1 MPGLTFNVYLSIH
14 DANETATSMINF
26 TPVGSRGIRGW
37 SGAKGQKG
45 ATGVGSKGATGSG
58 SKGQKGEIGSGQKG
72 QKGATGSSGVFSG
85 GTVSSPIKISST
97 TDEKIILEKSTNP
110 YIRFREGTTNKAY
123 IQWNSNGNFY
133 FVNSESGEHLRI
145 GSSTNGLVYHM
156 NGSDKIVYHSGNFT
170 PSSYLRSNADDTM
183 TGLLTLDRASDEQLR
198 IKGTTNGNPYVSFY
212 QDSTRRAYI
221 QFVDSTNNLRLY
233 NDVYDDYVDIG
244 NGINGL
250 TYVADGTRR
259 TVWHSGNLATG
270 DYIRSN
276 ANDNVSADTEW
287 QDNKAILLGNS
298 GDYKMHHNSNHH
310 TYFQNRNHGKSTFF
324 QSENSS
330 GTNKAHLY
338 LEGGASPYVRLFQR
352 VMKNCVQ

>member
-1 MPGLTFNVYLSIH
+1 MQL
-14 DANETATSMINF
+14 
-26 TPVGSRGIRGW
+26 
-37 SGAKGQKG
+37 
-45 ATGVGSKGATGSG
+45 
-58 SKGQKGEIGSGQKG
+58 
-72 QKGATGSSGVFSG
+72 GSSGVFSG

-156 NGSDKIVYHSGNFT
+156 NGSDKTVYHSGNFT

-259 TVWHSGNLATG
+259 TVWHSGNLAH
-270 DYIRSN
+270 R
-276 ANDNVSADTEW
+276 
-287 QDNKAILLGNS
+287 
-298 GDYKMHHNSNHH
+298 
-310 TYFQNRNHGKSTFF
+310 
-324 QSENSS
+324 
-330 GTNKAHLY
+330 
-338 LEGGASPYVRLFQR
+338 
-352 VMKNCVQ
+352 